1 MRAKGYAGYGNKVLK
16 VGLTGGIA
24 CGKTTVGEMF
34 VRCGAELVQADR
46 IAHDLMRPG
55 TEVYRRVVC
64 AFGEGILNADGNISR
79 PKLADIAFKGG
90 RIKELDQIV
99 HPAVIAEQEVWM
111 ARVRREH
118 KNAVVIVEAALILEA
133 GVQNRF
139 DKLVVVTC
147 LPEQRARRYAQ
158 RHGLD
163 LKQAQQE
170 VQRRMRAQLPDEEK
184 LRAAD
189 YVIDNS
195 GNIEKT
201 ERQVERLYAELK
213 RLALSR

>member
-1 MRAKGYAGYGNKVLK
+1 MLK

-34 VRCGAELVQADR
+34 VRRGAQLVQADR

-55 TEVYRRVVC
+55 TEVYQRVIR
-64 AFGEGILNADGNISR
+64 AFGEEILNLDGSISR

-90 RIKELDQIV
+90 RIQELDEIV
-99 HPAVIAEQEVWM
+99 HPAVIAEQDAWM
-111 ARVRREH
+111 ERVRREH
-118 KNAVVIVEAALILEA
+118 KDAVIIVEAALILEA
-133 GVQNRF
+133 GVRNRF
-139 DKLVVVTC
+139 DKLVVVSC
-147 LPEQRARRYAQ
+147 LPEQRAQRYAQ

-170 VQRRMRAQLPDEEK
+170 VERRMRAQLPDEEK

-195 GNIEKT
+195 GNLAKT
-201 ERQVERLYAELK
+201 EHQVERLYTELK

>member
-1 MRAKGYAGYGNKVLK
+1 MLK

-34 VRCGAELVQADR
+34 VRRGAQLVQADR

-55 TEVYRRVVC
+55 TEVYQRVIR
-64 AFGEGILNADGNISR
+64 AFGEEILNLDGSISR

-90 RIKELDQIV
+90 RIQELDEIV
-99 HPAVIAEQEVWM
+99 HPAVIAEQDAWM
-111 ARVRREH
+111 ERVRREH
-118 KNAVVIVEAALILEA
+118 KDAVVIVEAALILEA
-133 GVQNRF
+133 GVRNRF
-139 DKLVVVTC
+139 DKLVVVSC
-147 LPEQRARRYAQ
+147 LPEQRAQRYAQ

-170 VQRRMRAQLPDEEK
+170 VERRMRAQLPDEEK

-195 GNIEKT
+195 GNLAKT
-201 ERQVERLYAELK
+201 EHQVERLYTELK

>member
-1 MRAKGYAGYGNKVLK
+1 MLK

-34 VRCGAELVQADR
+34 VRRGAQLVQADR

-55 TEVYRRVVC
+55 TEVYQRVIR
-64 AFGEGILNADGNISR
+64 AFGEGILNLDGSISR

-90 RIKELDQIV
+90 RIQELDEIV
-99 HPAVIAEQEVWM
+99 HPAVIAEQDAWM
-111 ARVRREH
+111 ERVRREH
-118 KNAVVIVEAALILEA
+118 KNAVIIVEAALILEA
-133 GVQNRF
+133 GVRNRF
-139 DKLVVVTC
+139 DKLVVVSC
-147 LPEQRARRYAQ
+147 LPEQRAQRYAQ

-170 VQRRMRAQLPDEEK
+170 VERRMRAQLPDEEK

-195 GNIEKT
+195 GNLAKT
-201 ERQVERLYAELK
+201 EHQVERLYTELK

>member
-1 MRAKGYAGYGNKVLK
+1 MLK

-34 VRCGAELVQADR
+34 VRRGAQLVQADR

-55 TEVYRRVVC
+55 TEVYQRVIR
-64 AFGEGILNADGNISR
+64 AFGEEILNLDGSISR

-90 RIKELDQIV
+90 RIQELDEIV
-99 HPAVIAEQEVWM
+99 HPAVIAEQDAWM
-111 ARVRREH
+111 ERVRREH
-118 KNAVVIVEAALILEA
+118 KDAVIIVEAALILEA
-133 GVQNRF
+133 GVRNRF
-139 DKLVVVTC
+139 DKLVVVSC
-147 LPEQRARRYAQ
+147 LPEQRAQRYAQ

-163 LKQAQQE
+163 LKQAQLE
-170 VQRRMRAQLPDEEK
+170 VERRMRAQLPDEEK

-195 GNIEKT
+195 GNLAKT
-201 ERQVERLYAELK
+201 EHQVERLYTELK